1 MNSTLDSRRIEF
13 LGCPLDLLSPQ
24 EVIEQTRYALTDGPR
39 LRLEGLNVAK
49 LVDARATP
57 FLMQA
62 LREAERVHID
72 GAGISLGL
80 KALGIKAPP
89 RCAGIDLMGLLCEMA
104 AATGAS
110 VYLLGARQEVVELT
124 AERLLA
130 RYPGLR
136 IAGLRNGYFT
146 ASEEAK
152 VIQDI
157 RASRADILF
166 IGMSSPKKELLL
178 KTHWSNL
185 GVRVGMGVGG
195 SFDVLSGQLPRAPR
209 WVQLIAME
217 WLFRL
222 LLEPRRLLWRY
233 VRTNSIYLLLLAVTR
248 IRLAT
253 RAKVRAQC

>member
-1 MNSTLDSRRIEF
+1 MNSSPDSRRIEF

-24 EVIEQTRYALTDGPR
+24 EIIEQARHSLTDGRR

-62 LREAERVHID
+62 LQEAECVHID
-72 GAGISLGL
+72 GAGISQGL
-80 KALGIKAPP
+80 KTLGIDAPP

-104 AATGAS
+104 ATTGAS

-136 IAGLRNGYFT
+136 IVGMRNGYFT
-146 ASEEAK
+146 AGEAAE
-152 VIQDI
+152 VIQGI
-157 RASRADILF
+157 RASGADILF

-178 KTHWSNL
+178 KNHWSSL
-185 GVRVGMGVGG
+185 GVKVGMGVGG
-195 SFDVLSGQLPRAPR
+195 SFDVLSGQLPRAPH
-209 WVQLIAME
+209 WVQRVAME

-233 VRTNSIYLLLLAVTR
+233 VRTNSVYLLLLAFA
-248 IRLAT
+248 RLRAAT
-253 RAKVRAQC
+253 QPKVDAQC

>member
-110 VYLLGARQEVVELT
+110 VATAAGASVTAAGASVTIAAGASVTAGTGVV
-124 AERLLA
+124 
-130 RYPGLR
+130 
-136 IAGLRNGYFT
+136 AGL
-146 ASEEAK
+146 
-152 VIQDI
+152 
-157 RASRADILF
+157 
-166 IGMSSPKKELLL
+166 
-178 KTHWSNL
+178 
-185 GVRVGMGVGG
+185 VR
-195 SFDVLSGQLPRAPR
+195 
-209 WVQLIAME
+209 
-217 WLFRL
+217 
-222 LLEPRRLLWRY
+222 
-233 VRTNSIYLLLLAVTR
+233 
-248 IRLAT
+248 
-253 RAKVRAQC
+253 K

>member
-1 MNSTLDSRRIEF
+1 MNSTPDSRRIEF

-24 EVIEQTRYALTDGPR
+24 EMIEQARHALTDGCR

-49 LVDARATP
+49 LVDARTTP

-62 LREAERVHID
+62 LHEAERVHID

-80 KALGIKAPP
+80 KALGIKTPP

-124 AERLLA
+124 AERLQA

-146 ASEEAK
+146 AGEEAK
-152 VIQDI
+152 VIQDV
-157 RASRADILF
+157 RASGADILF
-166 IGMSSPKKELLL
+166 VGISSPKKELLL
-178 KTHWSNL
+178 HTHWSNL

-209 WVQLIAME
+209 WVQRIAME

-233 VRTNSIYLLLLAVTR
+233 VRSNSLYLLLLVVTR